1 VDFKNVLIVM
11 TSNLGAEFLAEQK
24 DGEDVEEVRDLV
36 MGVVRSAFR
45 PEFLNRLDEI
55 LLFRRLTRAH
65 MGAIVDIQ
73 LDRLRALLEDRK
85 ITLDVDEAA
94 LMWLGN
100 MGYDPS
106 YGARPLKRV
115 IQKYLQNPLATML
128 LEGKIADGETVTV
141 GVGDGNLVLNGEAV
155 DAAEAA

>member
-1 VDFKNVLIVM
+1 
-11 TSNLGAEFLAEQK
+11 
-24 DGEDVEEVRDLV
+24 
-36 MGVVRSAFR
+36 
-45 PEFLNRLDEI
+45 
-55 LLFRRLTRAH
+55 